1 MNSLD
6 IILKYI
12 LTEKATEMVSI
23 DKYTFVVAPTATR
36 AQVRQAVEQHFGD
49 VKVSKIN
56 ILNRQGKI
64 KSSRTR
70 GLSASGR
77 TASSKRAIVT
87 LSKGK
92 IDLV

>member
-12 LTEKATEMVSI
+12 ITEKATEMASM
-23 DKYTFVVAPTATR
+23 DKYTFIVTPTATR
-36 AQVRQAVEQHFGD
+36 AQVRQAVQHHFGD
-49 VKVSKIN
+49 VEISKIN
-56 ILNRQGKI
+56 IINRKGKI

-77 TASSKRAIVT
+77 TASTKRAIVT

>member
-12 LTEKATEMVSI
+12 LTEKATDLSSI
-23 DKYTFVVAPTATR
+23 DKYTFVVAPTASR

-56 ILNRQGKI
+56 ILHRKGKI